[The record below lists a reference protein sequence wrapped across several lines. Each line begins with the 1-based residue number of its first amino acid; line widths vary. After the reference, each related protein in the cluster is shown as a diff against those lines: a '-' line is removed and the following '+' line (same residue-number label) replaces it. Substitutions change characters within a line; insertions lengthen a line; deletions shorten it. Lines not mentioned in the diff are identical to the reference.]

1 MFEADLREPDH
12 RQPRE
17 GQRGFLTRR
26 LVVAAFTLL
35 LMSVMIFV
43 WFVVVTALQGRLL
56 IFYG

>member
-17 GQRGFLTRR
+17 SQRGFLTRR

-43 WFVVVTALQGRLL
+43 WFVVIGIGDSILPWD
-56 IFYG
+56 